1 MAEWITMDFFSFLK
15 YGFHPTLITILWTG
29 PWSTFAQPKYIPVF
43 VSAGKLET
51 TSSGKLA
58 EKYIISIILLLIII
72 QQFTCWYSQLLWP
85 PSKSLNDL
93 SLGKNRFD
101 LHEYGRETH
110 QCQLIKQCS
119 FFIHFSCLSVFA
131 MLWPICDQSCGKFC
145 NRAENWK
152 NCLTNVLVM

>member
-43 VSAGKLET
+43 VSTGKLET

-58 EKYIISIILLLIII
+58 EKYIINIILLLIII

-110 QCQLIKQCS
+110 QCQLINQMQ
-119 FFIHFSCLSVFA
+119 FFYSLLMLICVCYA
-131 MLWPICDQSCGKFC
+131 VTNLWPVMWQILQS
-145 NRAENWK
+145 AENWK